1 MVILRL
7 SYFHFD
13 SFVWAG
19 CFQKSPA
26 FIQAFWAHGCVQP
39 SKLHS
44 AKGRTKS
51 FGQILLRRSW
61 IAFTKQIPFVHC
73 VLSVFWK
80 QFHLSCVSA
89 CGNWASKSVRMAGFH
104 MWGPSLSSH
113 CLTVLPMSLVPL
125 CVLFAWCCQ
134 LQAMTCTC
142 EWAIKGL
149 TSQESHLKVLAPP
162 QIIFSR
168 GSFTHWVAIHQTY
181 KNWMQQKQVLRRRVT
196 TKC

>member
-51 FGQILLRRSW
+51 FGQILLRRRSW
-61 IAFTKQIPFVHC
+61 IAFTKQIPFVRC

-80 QFHLSCVSA
+80 QFHLSCVGA

-104 MWGPSLSSH
+104 MWGPSLSLLDCSPH
-113 CLTVLPMSLVPL
+113 ESGPLMCALCLMLPTSSNDMQVWMGHQRSNITGKSSEGP
-125 CVLFAWCCQ
+125 
-134 LQAMTCTC
+134 CT
-142 EWAIKGL
+142 
-149 TSQESHLKVLAPP
+149 SSDH
-162 QIIFSR
+162 F
-168 GSFTHWVAIHQTY
+168 
-181 KNWMQQKQVLRRRVT
+181 QQG
-196 TKC
+196 